1 MGVFVDGTV
10 TRERQCLND
19 HEVWE
24 SRQVGARKA
33 CQKVAIRG
41 KAVRARIWEGPGRKG
56 KRDRYELC

>member
-10 TRERQCLND
+10 TRERQCLNER
-19 HEVWE
+19 EVWE

-41 KAVRARIWEGPGRKG
+41 EAVRARTWEGPVRKG
-56 KRDRYELC
+56 KRDRYEIC